1 MKIIDILEKVNKLPL
16 SSRDKGSFF
25 EKLIAKYLLTDP
37 EYANKI
43 DKVWTW
49 GEWDECP
56 DRGID
61 SGIDLVVRE
70 IDTGNYW
77 AVQCKFF
84 DREYNLQKTDI
95 DSFFTASGKRYK
107 INGEY
112 KAFDYRLIVSTTD
125 NWSSEAEKA
134 LQNQTISTHR
144 ITLENLEESPVDWSL
159 FDIGNLEEIKL
170 KPKRVLRPHQEE
182 AIESVINGFQNND
195 RGKLIM
201 ACGTGKTLTA
211 LRLCEK
217 YAPKGRIL
225 FLAPSIALVS
235 QSLRDWTADAYEPF
249 NAFAVCS
256 DTKVGKDDE
265 DIRVHELAYPSTTDA
280 KKLVQAVNSIN
291 NGRMT
296 VILST
301 YQSIQVIS
309 DAQKQG
315 IGSFDIIICDEAH
328 RTTGATLLNEEDSE
342 FVKVHDNNVI
352 NGKKRLY
359 MTATPRIYNDTVKKK
374 ADEASASLFS
384 MDDEKIYGK
393 QFYELSF
400 GKAVEM
406 NLLSD
411 YKVMITVVNENEMA
425 DLVNQYNINENEAV
439 TTELA
444 TKIIGSWKAL
454 MGRELF
460 SIDDNGME
468 SINNKHMR
476 MAVAF
481 SKSIKASTE
490 MSKVF
495 KKMVSLHEGSLSES
509 GFDMDHV
516 DGTMNIM
523 VRQKKLNWLKESLDK
538 NDCRILSNA
547 KCLSEGV
554 DVPALDAV
562 IFYDKKESIMD
573 IVQSIGRVMRKSE
586 GKDYGYI
593 ILPVSIPNQ
602 DVNNYNDYVDTNQRF
617 KEIWK
622 VLKALR
628 SHDESLVDEAEF
640 RRKIRVVFDGG
651 GKSRTQRPDMTDFKL
666 PLLPFEN
673 IEKAIYAIVPKKLG
687 DREYWAEWAKDTAAI
702 SAKLIIRIN
711 GIIKDNDEAE
721 KAFDKFVHGLQ
732 RDINPS
738 ISEEDAIEMLS
749 QHIITRPVFDA
760 LFADYLFSQN
770 NPVAKAMQEIADI
783 IEKYSMSKETE
794 GLERFYENVRKNS
807 IAYVKSDKSRQD
819 VIRNLY
825 DTFFKTAF
833 PKMSERLGIVYTP
846 VEVVDFIIHS
856 VEYALQN
863 HFRTGFSDKNVQI
876 LDPFT
881 GTGTFITRLLQSG
894 LIKPEDI
901 PYKYQNEIHANE
913 IVLLAYYVATVNIE
927 NIYHSLTGTYKPFE
941 GMVLADTFQMFEDNN
956 KFDAFSETNSKR
968 AKRQKEQD
976 IRVILGNP
984 PYSVGQTSANDNN
997 QNIKYPKLDERI
1009 KETYAEISSATNKN
1023 SLYDSYIRAIRWAS
1037 DRLKDKGVIGFVTN
1051 GSFIDGNAADGI
1063 RKTLVKDF
1071 SHIYIFNLRG
1081 NQRTSGEVSRKE
1093 GGKIFGSGSRTPVA
1107 ITIFIKDG
1115 LHKGE
1120 CELYYH
1126 DIGDY
1131 LNRDEK
1137 LNTIAEFKSIE
1148 NLPLQKIG
1156 PNAAGDWINQSDAL
1170 FYDFIALGDKKEK
1183 NQNAIFSQY
1192 SRGIGTNRDAWA
1204 YNFSKQALEDN
1215 MKRMIKTYND
1225 NIVKYKSLDNKEIN
1239 IENIIDADPKKI
1251 SWSNGLRNDFKKMK
1265 FHDFKQGCIVKSIY
1279 RPFTKQFLYLNRSFI
1294 SDGYKMY
1301 DIFPNSEH
1309 KNIVIAVT
1317 GIGASKPFSALASDY
1332 MPNLHMMDTGQCFP
1346 RYYYEKVERH
1356 EENGLFENNNTIK
1369 EPTSESYM
1377 RRDAITDEALF
1388 LFKKHYTDES
1398 INKDDIFH
1406 YIYGILHSPEYKE
1419 RFGATVKRMLPRIPF
1434 APDFWAFSE
1443 AGEKLMNL
1451 HINYED
1457 IEPYPDIEDISEKRS
1472 PYYKVDKMKFGKKD
1486 GAVDKSMIY
1495 YNSYITLKDIP
1506 LEAYDYIVNG
1516 KSAIEW
1522 VMERY
1527 QVSTDKDSGILNDP
1541 NEWSDN
1547 PRYIIDLL
1555 AKVVKVSVKTVEII
1569 NDLPSIFEDESE
1581 NQLSSIKSGKGKLVL
1596 EEKEHPNL
1604 KIVSDNDISESEK
1617 FVFYLPVYSLEAAA
1631 SGFGKEE
1638 YVENSGWAKVESE
1651 LKLNKDM
1658 FIAKVVGHSMEP
1670 TIPDGSYCIFRT
1682 ERGGSR
1688 DGKIVLVESRQ
1699 VADQETNQKYTVK
1712 RYHSEKEQLPDG
1724 TWRHKRIVLSP
1735 DNNEFESIILEN
1747 VSEGDL
1753 RVVAEFVMEA

>member
-1 MKIIDILEKVNKLPL
+1 MKIIDIFQKVNGLPL
-16 SSRDKGSFF
+16 SPRDKGTFF

-43 DKVWTW
+43 EKVWRW
-49 GEWDECP
+49 EEWDECP
-56 DRGID
+56 DRGKD
-61 SGIDLVVRE
+61 SGIDLVARE

-84 DREYNLQKTDI
+84 DQDYNLQKADI
-95 DSFFTASGKRYK
+95 DSFFTASGKRYN
-107 INGEY
+107 ISGEY
-112 KAFDYRLIVSTTD
+112 KPFNFRLIVSTTD

-134 LQNQTISTHR
+134 LQNQTIETHR

-159 FDIGNLEEIKL
+159 FDIGNPEEIKL

-182 AIESVINGFQNND
+182 AVEAVINGFYNND

-211 LRLCEK
+211 LRLCEQ

-235 QSLRDWTADAYEPF
+235 QSLRDWTADAYAPF

-265 DIRVHELAYPSTTDA
+265 DIRVHDLAYPATTNA
-280 KKLVQAVNSIN
+280 QRLAQAISINN

-296 VILST
+296 VIFST

-315 IGSFDIIICDEAH
+315 IGPFDVIICDEAH
-328 RTTGATLLNEEDSE
+328 RTTGATLSNGEDSE

-352 NGKKRLY
+352 SGGKRLY
-359 MTATPRIYNDTVKKK
+359 MTATPRIYSETVKKK
-374 ADEASASLFS
+374 ANEASASLFS

-393 QFYELSF
+393 QLYELSF

-411 YKVMITVVNENEMA
+411 YKVMITVVNEDEMA
-425 DLVNQYNINENEAV
+425 DLVNQYNINEDEAV

-454 MGRELF
+454 MGQELF
-460 SIDDNGME
+460 SIDENGKE
-468 SINNKHMR
+468 ILNNKPMC

-481 SKSIKASTE
+481 SKSIKASQE
-490 MSKVF
+490 MSYVF
-495 KKMVSLHEGSLSES
+495 KKMINLHENSSPES

-523 VRQKKLNWLKESLDK
+523 VRQKKLNWLKES
-538 NDCRILSNA
+538 NGNECRILSNA

-562 IFYDKKESIMD
+562 IFYDKKESMMD
-573 IVQSIGRVMRKSE
+573 IVQSVGRVMRKAE

-602 DVNNYNDYVDTNQRF
+602 DVNNYNDYVDTNPRF

-628 SHDESLVDEAEF
+628 SHDESLIDEAEF
-640 RRKIRVVFDGG
+640 RRKIRIVFDGG
-651 GKSRTQRPDMTDFKL
+651 GRNKTRYPDMTDFKF

-702 SAKLIIRIN
+702 SAKLISRIK
-711 GIIKDNDEAE
+711 GIIKNND
-721 KAFDKFVHGLQ
+721 KAKESFDKFVHGLQ

-738 ISEEDAIEMLS
+738 INEEDAIEMLS

-760 LFADYLFSQN
+760 LFEGYLFSGN

-783 IEKYSMSKETE
+783 IEEYSVSKETE

-863 HFRTGFSDKNVQI
+863 HFNTGLSDKNVQI

-894 LIKPEDI
+894 LIKTEDL
-901 PYKYQNEIHANE
+901 PYKYENEIHANE

-956 KFDAFSETNSKR
+956 KFDAFSETNSER

-976 IRVILGNP
+976 IRVIMSNP
-984 PYSVGQTSANDNN
+984 PYSAGQTSGNDNN
-997 QNIKYPKLDERI
+997 QNIKYLKLDERI
-1009 KETYAEISSATNKN
+1009 KETYAEESSATLKN

-1037 DRLKDKGVIGFVTN
+1037 DRIKDKGVIGFVTN

-1063 RKTLVKDF
+1063 RKMLVKEF
-1071 SHIYIFNLRG
+1071 SHLYIFNLRG
-1081 NQRTSGEVSRKE
+1081 NQRTSGELSRRE

-1107 ITIFIKDG
+1107 ITIMIKDPSN
-1115 LHKGE
+1115 KGE
-1120 CELYYH
+1120 CELFYH
-1126 DIGDY
+1126 DVGDY

-1137 LNTIAEFKSIE
+1137 LNIVAELKSIE
-1148 NLPLQKIG
+1148 NLPYQRIN
-1156 PNAAGDWINQSDAL
+1156 PNNAGDWTNQRDEL
-1170 FYDFIALGDKKEK
+1170 FDEFIALGDKKDK
-1183 NQNAIFSQY
+1183 NQITIFNIY
-1192 SRGIGTNRDAWA
+1192 SRGVVTGRDPWT
-1204 YNFSKQALEDN
+1204 YNFSKQALIDN
-1215 MKRMIKTYND
+1215 MKGMMANYNQE
-1225 NIVKYKSLDNKEIN
+1225 VYRCKSGLPFNND
-1239 IENIIDADPKKI
+1239 KKFI
-1251 SWSNGLRNDFKKMK
+1251 SWDRELQNNAKSGKIGVFKPEY
-1265 FHDFKQGCIVKSIY
+1265 IINSLY
-1279 RPFTKQFLYLNRSFI
+1279 RPFTKEFLYLDRMFNNCVYLMPR
-1294 SDGYKMY
+1294 
-1301 DIFPNSEH
+1301 IFPTPEYG
-1309 KNIVIAVT
+1309 NIIIAAA
-1317 GIGASKPFSALASDY
+1317 GAGSSKPFSALASKTLPDLGILS
-1332 MPNLHMMDTGQCFP
+1332 PSQCFP
-1346 RYYYEKVERH
+1346 RYYYEKVEKH
-1356 EENGLFENNNTIK
+1356 KENGLFDNDQNQQ
-1369 EPTSESYM
+1369 SERATELYE
-1377 RRDAITDEALF
+1377 RRDAITDEALN
-1388 LFKKHYTDES
+1388 LFKKHYNDES
-1398 INKDDIFH
+1398 INKDNLFH
-1406 YIYGILHSPEYKE
+1406 YIYGILHSSEYKE
-1419 RFGATVKRMLPRIPF
+1419 RFGATLKRMLPRIPF
-1434 APDFWAFSE
+1434 AQDFWAFSK

-1451 HINYED
+1451 YTNYED
-1457 IEPYPDIEDISEKRS
+1457 TQPYPVVEDISEKRN
-1472 PYYKVDKMKFGKKD
+1472 PDYKVNKMRFGKKD
-1486 GAVDKSMIY
+1486 GSVDKSIIN
-1495 YNSYITLKDIP
+1495 YNSHITLKGIP

-1516 KSAIEW
+1516 KSAVEW
-1522 VMERY
+1522 IMERY

-1555 AKVVKVSVKTVEII
+1555 KKVISVSVKTVEIVKT
-1569 NDLPSIFEDESE
+1569 LPSIFENTVDA
-1581 NQLSSIKSGKGKLVL
+1581 SGGGGKQAADQ
-1596 EEKEHPNL
+1596 PNL
-1604 KIVSDNDISESEK
+1604 RIISDNDITESEK
-1617 FVFYLPVYSLEAAA
+1617 FVSYLPVYSLEAAA
-1631 SGFGKEE
+1631 SGFSSEE
-1638 YVENSGWAKVESE
+1638 YVENSGWVKVSE
-1651 LKLNKDM
+1651 RKLNKDM

-1670 TIPDGSYCIFRT
+1670 TIPDGSYCIFRL
-1682 ERGGSR
+1682 EKGGSR
-1688 DGKIVLVESRQ
+1688 ENKVVLVESKQ
-1699 VADQETNQKYTVK
+1699 VADPETNQKFTVK
-1712 RYHSEKEQLPDG
+1712 RYHSEKEQLSYG
-1724 TWRHKRIVLSP
+1724 TWRHKRIILLP
-1735 DNNEFESIILEN
+1735 DNKEFEPIKLEN
-1747 VSEGDL
+1747 VSESDFK
-1753 RVVAEFVMEA
+1753 VVAEFVSVL

>member
-1 MKIIDILEKVNKLPL
+1 MKIIDIIQKVNKLPL

-49 GEWDECP
+49 SEWDECP
-56 DRGID
+56 DRGMD
-61 SGIDLVVRE
+61 SGIDLVARE

-77 AVQCKFF
+77 AVQCKFY
-84 DREYNLQKTDI
+84 DQEYNLQKSDI
-95 DSFFTASGKRYK
+95 DSFFTASGKRYN

-112 KAFDYRLIVSTTD
+112 KAFDYRLIVSTTN

-144 ITLENLEESPVDWSL
+144 ITLENLEESPVDWGL
-159 FDIGNLEEIKL
+159 FDIDNPEDIKL
-170 KPKRVLRPHQEE
+170 KPKRLIRVHQEE
-182 AIESVINGFQNND
+182 AVNAVINGFQDND

-256 DTKVGKDDE
+256 DTKVGKEDE
-265 DIRVHELAYPSTTDA
+265 DIRVHELAYPATTDA
-280 KKLVQAVNSIN
+280 QKLVQAVNSSN

-296 VILST
+296 VIFST

-328 RTTGATLLNEEDSE
+328 RTTGATTLNEEDSE
-342 FVKVHDNNVI
+342 FVKVHDNSVI
-352 NGKKRLY
+352 SGNKRLY
-359 MTATPRIYNDTVKKK
+359 MTAIPRIYNETVKKK

-384 MDDEKIYGK
+384 MDDEAIYGK
-393 QFYELSF
+393 QLYELSF
-400 GKAVEM
+400 GKAVGM

-468 SINNKHMR
+468 SIDNKRMC

-481 SKSIKASTE
+481 SKSIKASKE
-490 MSKVF
+490 MSYVF

-523 VRQKKLNWLKESLDK
+523 VRQKKLNWLKGSADTSE
-538 NDCRILSNA
+538 CRILSNA

-573 IVQSIGRVMRKSE
+573 IVQSVGRVMRKAE
-586 GKDYGYI
+586 GKNYGYI

-640 RRKIRVVFDGG
+640 RRKIRIVFDGG
-651 GKSRTQRPDMTDFKL
+651 DSSRTLRPDMNPGFAL

-711 GIIKDNDEAE
+711 GIIKNNDKAKE
-721 KAFDKFVHGLQ
+721 AFDKFVHGLQ

-760 LFADYLFSQN
+760 LFEGYLFSGN
-770 NPVAKAMQEIADI
+770 NPVQKAMQEIADI
-783 IEKYSMSKETE
+783 IEKYSVSKETE

-807 IAYVKSDKSRQD
+807 IDYVKSDKSRQD
-819 VIRNLY
+819 VIKNLY

-856 VEYALQN
+856 VEHALRS
-863 HFRTGFSDKNVQI
+863 HFDTGLTDRNVQI

-894 LIKPEDI
+894 LIKPEDL
-901 PYKYQNEIHANE
+901 PYKYRNEIHANE

-927 NIYHSLTGTYKPFE
+927 NIYHSLTGEYKPFE
-941 GMVLADTFQMFEDNN
+941 GIVLADTFQMFEDNN
-956 KFDAFSETNSKR
+956 KFDAFSEANSER

-976 IRVILGNP
+976 IRVIFGNP
-984 PYSVGQTSANDNN
+984 PYSAGQTSGNDNN
-997 QNIKYPKLDERI
+997 QNLKYPKLDERI
-1009 KETYAEISSATNKN
+1009 KETYAEESSATNKN

-1037 DRLKDKGVIGFVTN
+1037 DRIKDKGVIGFVTN

-1063 RKTLVKDF
+1063 RKTIVKDF

-1081 NQRTSGEVSRKE
+1081 NQRTSGELSHKE

-1120 CELYYH
+1120 CELCYH

-1131 LNRDEK
+1131 LDREEK
-1137 LNTIAEFKSIE
+1137 LNIIAEFGSIE
-1148 NLPLQKIG
+1148 KLSCQKIE
-1156 PNAAGDWINQSDAL
+1156 PNIAGDWINQRDEA
-1170 FYDFIALGDKKEK
+1170 FEDFMSLGDKKDK
-1183 NQNAIFSQY
+1183 NHKVIFSIY
-1192 SRGIGTNRDAWA
+1192 SRGAVTGRDAWA
-1204 YNFSKQALEDN
+1204 YNFSKKELSEN
-1215 MKRMIKTYND
+1215 MKRMIGNYNQEINNIKTGLPFNNDKKFISWDRELQNYAKHGKIGLFKQD
-1225 NIVKYKSLDNKEIN
+1225 NIIESL
-1239 IENIIDADPKKI
+1239 
-1251 SWSNGLRNDFKKMK
+1251 
-1265 FHDFKQGCIVKSIY
+1265 Y
-1279 RPFTKQFLYLNRSFI
+1279 RPFVKEFLYFDRMFNSMVYLMPS
-1294 SDGYKMY
+1294 
-1301 DIFPNSEH
+1301 IFPTSEH
-1309 KNIVIAVT
+1309 ENIVITVT
-1317 GIGASKPFSALASDY
+1317 GIGASKAFSTLASKTLPDLSALS
-1332 MPNLHMMDTGQCFP
+1332 PGQCFP

-1356 EENGLFENNNTIK
+1356 EENGLFENNNAIK
-1369 EPTSESYM
+1369 ETTAESYM
-1377 RRDAITDEALF
+1377 RRDAITDETLY
-1388 LFKKHYTDES
+1388 LFKKRYSDEA
-1398 INKDDIFH
+1398 IKKDDIFH

-1419 RFGATVKRMLPRIPF
+1419 RFSATLKRMLPRMPF
-1434 APDFWAFSE
+1434 APDFWAFGK
-1443 AGEKLMNL
+1443 AGEKLINL

-1457 IEPYPDIEDISEKRS
+1457 IEPYPAIEDISEKRD
-1472 PYYKVDKMKFGKKD
+1472 PDYKVNKMKFGKKD
-1486 GAVDKSMIY
+1486 GAVDKSIID

-1516 KSAIEW
+1516 KPAIEW
-1522 VMERY
+1522 IMERY
-1527 QVSTDKDSGILNDP
+1527 QIKIDKDSDILNDP

-1547 PRYIIDLL
+1547 PRYILDLL
-1555 AKVVKVSVKTVEII
+1555 KKII
-1569 NDLPSIFEDESE
+1569 NVSIKTMRIVKNLPQIFEDKYQGVKPVHL
-1581 NQLSSIKSGKGKLVL
+1581 QLVSS
-1596 EEKEHPNL
+1596 
-1604 KIVSDNDISESEK
+1604 DDIAEAEK
-1617 FVFYLPVYSLEAAA
+1617 FVEYLPVYSLEAAA
-1631 SGFGKEE
+1631 SKFSGEE
-1638 YVENSGWAKVESE
+1638 YVEQLGWKRVETGKSDTGVSDSAGKTINAP
-1651 LKLNKDM
+1651 LKLSRDM
-1658 FIAKVVGHSMEP
+1658 FIAKVAGKSMEP
-1670 TIPDGSYCIFRT
+1670 TIPDGSYCIFRF

-1688 DGKIVLVESRQ
+1688 NGKVVLVESSKF
-1699 VADQETNQKYTVK
+1699 VADPETNQKFTVK
-1712 RYHSEKEQLPDG
+1712 RYKSEKEYLEEDG
-1724 TWRHKRIVLSP
+1724 RWLHKKIILSP
-1735 DNNEFESIILEN
+1735 DNKDFDDIVIEN
-1747 VSEGDL
+1747 APATDFK
-1753 RVVAEFVMEA
+1753 VVAEFVSVIN

>member
-56 DRGID
+56 DRGMD

-84 DREYNLQKTDI
+84 DREYNLQKADI

-291 NGRMT
+291 NDRMT
-296 VILST
+296 VIFST

-425 DLVNQYNINENEAV
+425 ELVNQYNINEKEAV

-468 SINNKHMR
+468 SIDNKRMR

-495 KKMVSLHEGSLSES
+495 KKMVSLHEGSLAES

-523 VRQKKLNWLKESLDK
+523 VRQKKLNWLKESADK
-538 NDCRILSNA
+538 SECRILSNA

-711 GIIKDNDEAE
+711 GIIKDNDEAK
-721 KAFDKFVHGLQ
+721 KAFDKFVQGLQ

-738 ISEEDAIEMLS
+738 IGEEDAIEMLS

-783 IEKYSMSKETE
+783 IEKYSVSKETE

-863 HFRTGFSDKNVQI
+863 HFRTGLSDKNVQI

-984 PYSVGQTSANDNN
+984 PYSAGQTSGNDNN
-997 QNIKYPKLDERI
+997 QNLKYSKLDERI
-1009 KETYAEISSATNKN
+1009 KETYAEESSATLKN

-1063 RKTLVKDF
+1063 RKTLVNDF

-1148 NLPLQKIG
+1148 NLPFQKIE
-1156 PNAAGDWINQSDAL
+1156 PNIAGDWINQRDEE
-1170 FYDFIALGDKKEK
+1170 FENFMPLGDKKNK
-1183 NQNAIFSQY
+1183 NQVVIFNIY
-1192 SRGIGTNRDAWA
+1192 SRGVTTSHDAWA
-1204 YNFSKQALEDN
+1204 YNFSKKELSEN
-1215 MKRMIKTYND
+1215 MKRMIGNYNQEINNIMTGKPFNNDKKFISWDRELQNYAKQGRIGLFTQD
-1225 NIVKYKSLDNKEIN
+1225 NIIESL
-1239 IENIIDADPKKI
+1239 
-1251 SWSNGLRNDFKKMK
+1251 
-1265 FHDFKQGCIVKSIY
+1265 Y
-1279 RPFTKQFLYLNRSFI
+1279 RPFVKEFLYFDRMFTNMVCLMPS
-1294 SDGYKMY
+1294 
-1301 DIFPNSEH
+1301 IFPTPEH
-1309 KNIVIAVT
+1309 ENIVITVT
-1317 GIGASKPFSALASDY
+1317 GIGASKAFSTLASKTLPDLSVLS
-1332 MPNLHMMDTGQCFP
+1332 PGQCFP
-1346 RYYYEKVERH
+1346 RYYYERVERH
-1356 EENGLFENNNTIK
+1356 KENGLFASSNVIAETTA
-1369 EPTSESYM
+1369 EPYM
-1377 RRDAITDEALF
+1377 RRDAVTNEALN
-1388 LFKKHYTDES
+1388 LFRIHYNDES

-1555 AKVVKVSVKTVEII
+1555 AKVVNVSIKTLEII
-1569 NDLPSIFEDESE
+1569 NDLPSLFESSNEDEQNPVKFGTGKSLSE
-1581 NQLSSIKSGKGKLVL
+1581 KARHS
-1596 EEKEHPNL
+1596 NL
-1604 KIVSDNDISESEK
+1604 KIVSDNDTPESEK
-1617 FVFYLPVYSLEAAA
+1617 FVHYLPVYSLEAAA

-1724 TWRHKRIVLSP
+1724 TWRHKMIELSP
-1735 DNNEFESIILEN
+1735 DNKEFQSIILGN
-1747 VSEGDL
+1747 VTEDDFK
-1753 RVVAEFVMEA
+1753 VIAEFVNVI